1 MVLAEVDLLQGHADL
16 VRARLDTVLTRS
28 DLSAADVTGLLPLL
42 AWAHLEMNDPERAE
56 SAVKLAV
63 ERATVT
69 GMRLYLVD
77 ALRVKGMVER
87 HRRRWQ
93 ESERT
98 FRDAL
103 ELAQS
108 LRYSRAE
115 GWILYESGLNQ
126 NDEGN
131 REAALQ
137 RLEEALAVFCRLG
150 ITPIVERTEHA
161 ITMVR

>member
-1 MVLAEVDLLQGHADL
+1 
-16 VRARLDTVLTRS
+16 
-28 DLSAADVTGLLPLL
+28 
-42 AWAHLEMNDPERAE
+42 
-56 SAVKLAV
+56 V
-63 ERATVT
+63 ERATAT

-87 HRRRWQ
+87 QSHRWQ
-93 ESERT
+93 EAEGT

-103 ELAQS
+103 EMAHA

-131 REAALQ
+131 REVALQ
-137 RLEEALAVFCRLG
+137 RLEEALAVFRRLSVK
-150 ITPIVERTEHA
+150 PLVERTEHA
-161 ITMVR
+161 ITMMR